1 MLCSV
6 DVTLCYRKASVK
18 DGGVPNIPL
27 LLESIYWFSSFFFPF
42 QYTHLSFGLSSA
54 IPLGEHSKISAQRA
68 SCRDSVNRRHQP
80 ENLTTIFYAISST
93 RYNKVFHSDYTT
105 THNAH
110 IGQLIQF

>member
-1 MLCSV
+1 MLSGCNPMLYKGQCKRWWGSQYTSTFGIHILV
-6 DVTLCYRKASVK
+6 
-18 DGGVPNIPL
+18 
-27 LLESIYWFSSFFFPF
+27 FFFFFPF
-42 QYTHLSFGLSSA
+42 QYTHLSFGLSSTVS
-54 IPLGEHSKISAQRA
+54 LGEHSKISAQRA